1 MLREKSEKKIHDNNN
16 NNNNESGIAKGMK
29 REKKCNEKN

>member
-1 MLREKSEKKIHDNNN
+1 MLREKSEKKIHDNN